1 MFESIL
7 LICTGNICRS
17 PTAERILL
25 QAFPQ
30 KKIASVGLEALVGH
44 PADAS
49 AARVAATRGI
59 SLAGHTARS
68 FDLTEANKYALL
80 LVMEQRQLE
89 KISLMAPQL
98 RGKVMLLGRWNGNRD
113 IPDPYKKSDAAF
125 ESVLNLIAMAC
136 DQWVNKLGTKNSGNK
151 DDHNDDQ

>member
-17 PTAERILL
+17 PIAERILL

-30 KKIASVGLEALVGH
+30 KKIASAGLEALVGH

-49 AARVAATRGI
+49 AARVAATMGI
-59 SLAGHTARS
+59 SLDGHTSRS

-98 RGKVMLLGRWNGNRD
+98 RGKVMLLGRWNGNSD

-125 ESVLNLIAMAC
+125 ESVLNLIALAC

>member
-17 PTAERILL
+17 PIAERILL

-44 PADAS
+44 PADAT
-49 AARVAATRGI
+49 AARVASTMGI

-68 FDLTEANKYALL
+68 FDLTEANNYALL

-89 KISLMAPQL
+89 KISLIAPQL

-125 ESVLNLIAMAC
+125 ESVLNLIAQAC
-136 DQWVNKLGTKNSGNK
+136 EQWINKLGTKNSGNK
-151 DDHNDDQ
+151 NDHNDDQ

>member
-17 PTAERILL
+17 PIAERILL

-44 PADAS
+44 PADAT
-49 AARVAATRGI
+49 AARVAATMGI

-68 FDLTEANKYALL
+68 FDLNEANKYALL

-125 ESVLNLIAMAC
+125 ESVLNLIALAC

>member
-125 ESVLNLIAMAC
+125 ESVLNLIAQAC
-136 DQWVNKLGTKNSGNK
+136 EQWINKLGTKNSGNK
-151 DDHNDDQ
+151 NDHNDDQ